1 MNKLGVYKNNQ
12 IVFKNHNNV
21 ALTITA
27 IQDEHFHISIKS
39 PEGEYAC
46 IMVPGEV
53 WDEIA
58 WRTLTKP
65 KSSLVKEEEPEDEVQ
80 LPNIDISKL
89 IPQLGVP
96 GNAE

>member
-21 ALTITA
+21 SLTITA

-65 KSSLVKEEEPEDEVQ
+65 KSSLVKEESTKEIEP
-80 LPNIDISKL
+80 PSIDISKL
-89 IPQLGVP
+89 IPQLEVP
-96 GNAE
+96 SYEAE